1 MASVIGREQELSL
14 AEDFLDSAGERS
26 GVLVLEGEPGI
37 GKTTVWREV
46 VRLAED
52 RGFRVLSCRPA
63 EAETKLAFSALADLL
78 ESVTD
83 ETLGRLPDTQR
94 RGLEIAVL
102 RADPGDR
109 SVDRRTVAAAL
120 RSVLDMLAEQ
130 KPILLAIDDLQWLDA
145 PSAGALE
152 FALRR
157 LAAARVG
164 FVATRRGADP
174 AGMKLDDLVE
184 PERLRRVTVGPVSLA
199 GLHHMLKERL
209 DETLPRSTLVRI
221 HEASGGN
228 PLFAVELGRALAEMG
243 VPPAGEPLPA
253 PRDVRELVRGRVTN
267 LPRATREL
275 LLASSAL
282 GDPREEVIAAA
293 LGRDIAED
301 LEPAERQQIAWF
313 DGGAVVFTH
322 PLFAGAIY
330 ASATGA
336 ERRDMHRRLADA
348 VETAEAS
355 ARHLA
360 LAVEGPDEIAARRV
374 QAAAVATAARG
385 APGAAAELME
395 LVLRLTEPGS
405 PEEPERK
412 LVAASYLHVTGE
424 TQRAM
429 ALLPNLDAI
438 RDWPIPLQVRGAT
451 LRGEL
456 IDYTEGA
463 AASVEFGESVL
474 RGSSDT
480 AMRAVGHLIVSYGL
494 MQSDVRGAL
503 THSERAIELFDELGN
518 AADPSD
524 LAGALT
530 VRARAGLILGQG
542 LDRRLL
548 ERTVALEAQLPPE
561 RSLERSSPIFGV
573 WFRWID
579 DIDTSREVLGALVR
593 DAEPNGNQVG
603 TAVGLLHL
611 ALTESLGGRLEIAR
625 EHGEAALLLAHELE
639 MAGLVVRA
647 SHALAVVEAY
657 LGNLEQAR
665 ELLLDV
671 LLSEPGSSDAF
682 TIDVEGVLGLVDLS
696 CGELEGADEHLRTAV
711 EVFDRV
717 GFGEPGQ
724 FRVHADA
731 GEAAV
736 VVGDLERAEGIAEV
750 LETHGLRT
758 SHQWSLATGARV
770 QALVAAARGD
780 LDGALAACEGALEH
794 HARLSMPIEQARTL
808 LVRGMIERRA
818 RRRGRAKQSFEEAF
832 EIFERAGA
840 RVWADRARAE
850 LDRIG
855 LRRSSGDEL
864 TEGERRVAEL
874 AARGMTNREV
884 AAALHLSPKT
894 IDANLS
900 RVYRKLGIRSRAELG
915 ARMSERVQA

>member
-1 MASVIGREQELSL
+1 MSSVIGREQELSL

-52 RGFRVLSCRPA
+52 RRFRVLSCRPA

-83 ETLGRLPDTQR
+83 ETLGRLPGAQR

-102 RADPGDR
+102 GADPGDR

-120 RSVLDMLAEQ
+120 RAVLDLLAEQ

-157 LAAARVG
+157 LAGARIR

-184 PERLRRVTVGPVSLA
+184 PERLRRVTVGPFSLA
-199 GLHHMLKERL
+199 GLHHVLKERL
-209 DETLPRSTLVRI
+209 GEPLPRSTLVRI
-221 HEASGGN
+221 HQASGGN

-243 VPPAGEPLPA
+243 VPPAGEPLPV
-253 PRDVRELVRGRVTN
+253 PHDVRELVRGRVTK

-275 LLASSAL
+275 LLAASAL
-282 GDPREEVIAAA
+282 GDPREEVIEAA
-293 LGRDIAED
+293 LGRGIAED

-313 DGGAVVFTH
+313 DGGTVVFAH

-336 ERRDMHRRLADA
+336 ERRDMHRRLSDV
-348 VETAEAS
+348 VETPEAS

-360 LAVEGPDEIAARRV
+360 LAVEGRDELAAGRV
-374 QAAAVATAARG
+374 HAAAVATAARG

-395 LVLRLTEPGS
+395 LVLRLTVPGS
-405 PEEPERK
+405 PEEAERT

-429 ALLPNLDAI
+429 AVLPSLDSM
-438 RDWPIPLQVRGAT
+438 RDWPIPLQARGTT

-474 RGSSDT
+474 RASSH
-480 AMRAVGHLIVSYGL
+480 AAVRAVGHLIVSYGL

-503 THSERAIELFDELGN
+503 MNSERAIELFDELRD

-530 VRARAGLILGQG
+530 VRARAGLILGRG
-542 LDRRLL
+542 LDRDLL
-548 ERTVALEAQLPPE
+548 ERSLALEAQLPPE
-561 RSLERSSPIFGV
+561 RSFERSSPIFGV

-579 DIDTSREVLGALVR
+579 DLETSREVLEDLVR

-603 TAVGLLHL
+603 MAVGLLHL
-611 ALTESLGGRLEIAR
+611 ALTESLAGRLELAR
-625 EHGEAALLLAHELE
+625 ADGEAALSLARELE
-639 MAGLVVRA
+639 MAGLVARA
-647 SHALAVVEAY
+647 SYALAVVEAC

-665 ELLLDV
+665 G
-671 LLSEPGSSDAF
+671 LLSEVRPEPGSGGAF

-696 CGELEGADEHLRTAV
+696 CGAFEGADEHLRTAV
-711 EVFDRV
+711 EVFERV

-736 VVGDLERAEGIAEV
+736 GIGDLERAEGLAEL
-750 LETHGLRT
+750 LETHGRRT
-758 SHQWSLATGARV
+758 RHQWSLATGARV
-770 QALVAAARGD
+770 EALVAAARRD
-780 LDGALAACEGALEH
+780 LDGALAACERALEH
-794 HARLSMPIEQARTL
+794 HERLSMPIEQARTL

-818 RRRGRAKQSFEEAF
+818 RRRGRAKQSFEEAC
-832 EIFERAGA
+832 EIFERTGA
-840 RVWADRARAE
+840 RVWAARARAE
-850 LDRIG
+850 LDRVG

-874 AARGMTNREV
+874 AAQGLTNREV

-894 IDANLS
+894 VDANLS